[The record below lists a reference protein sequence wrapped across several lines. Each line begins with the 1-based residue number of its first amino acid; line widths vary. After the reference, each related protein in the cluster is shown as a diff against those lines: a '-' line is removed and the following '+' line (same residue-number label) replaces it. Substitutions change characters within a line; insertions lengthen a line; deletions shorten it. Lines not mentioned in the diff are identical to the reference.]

1 MAAPILPLLGA
12 AALAAYLFTSGG
24 AKAAKPD
31 VPPQVPASVLQRMAK
46 AIATNNP
53 TAIRAEATRL
63 LEEGWQMQAAELYRV
78 ANEIEAGRA
87 KAVPVKAA
95 AKPKPKPAPAKPKLP
110 AAAAAS
116 PHTVAPKADVRIVSP
131 LDTVKD
137 PSPGARTLRAGM
149 SGADVATW
157 QRQLAAFG
165 YAVPGNGKFDAATVT
180 ATKRFQSDSIET
192 YRDPRIKA
200 DGIVGPD
207 TRKLV
212 VGRAN
217 AKGMRLV
224 APVQTA
230 PGQAPIA
237 DPVKQAQAA
246 EAQRTAANALKFGK
260 PAVAPV
266 PVVIAPSP
274 ATTAAKPAALAD
286 AGGSPLD
293 RVADPTPNA
302 RVLKRGVPDGPD
314 VKGWQAQLKAFGY
327 QLGTFGPNR
336 DGVDGNFGGATET
349 ATKKFQAD
357 GLALYK
363 DKRIA
368 IDGIVG
374 PTTRKLVVLRKAGV
388 QPVVAGDE
396 LGRDSADLPNIAL
409 ADTPLPGIIPP
420 AVDTTPID
428 PERLLAGR
436 VAAMLIEAPAGKEDR
451 TLIGR
456 FQAQE
461 GIKPTGLYG
470 PGTAIALVRYGIAPP
485 WPRAWTKKN
494 RIATRTRYREVLLA
508 QAEKDPARADEWR
521 GAALERL

>member
-1 MAAPILPLLGA
+1 MAAPIIPLLGA
-12 AALAAYLFTSGG
+12 AAIAAYLLTSGG
-24 AKAAKPD
+24 AKAAP
-31 VPPQVPASVLQRMAK
+31 VSSGPPSVPADVLERMAK
-46 AIATNNP
+46 AISTNDP
-53 TAIRAEATRL
+53 KAIRAEATRL
-63 LEEGWQMQAAELYRV
+63 LGEGWQMQAQELYRV

-87 KAVPVKAA
+87 KAVPVKAKKPA
-95 AKPKPKPAPAKPKLP
+95 AKPAAKPAPAKPALP
-110 AAAAAS
+110 AVAAAS

-131 LDTVKD
+131 LDTMAD
-137 PSPGARTLRAGM
+137 PSPGARTLREGM

-165 YAVPGNGKFDAATVT
+165 YAVPGNGKFDAKTVT

-192 YRDPRIKA
+192 YRDPRIKV
-200 DGIVGPD
+200 DGVVGPD

-217 AKGMRLV
+217 AKGLRLV
-224 APVQTA
+224 TPVQTA

-237 DPVKQAQAA
+237 DPKKQAQANA
-246 EAQRTAANALKFGK
+246 AQATAANALKFSK

-274 ATTAAKPAALAD
+274 STALKPAVLAD

-293 RVADPTPNA
+293 RVSDPTPGA
-302 RVLKRGVPDGPD
+302 RVLKRGVSDGPD

-327 QLGTFGPNR
+327 QLGTFGPNK

-349 ATKKFQAD
+349 ATRKFQAD

-363 DKRIA
+363 DKRIVV
-368 IDGIVG
+368 DGVVG

-396 LGRDSADLPNIAL
+396 LGRDGSIAL
-409 ADTPLPGIIPP
+409 ADTPLPGLIEP

-428 PERLLAGR
+428 PARLLAGR
-436 VAAMLIEAPAGKEDR
+436 VAAMLIEAPPGKEDR

-461 GIKPTGLYG
+461 GVKATGLYG

-485 WPRAWTKKN
+485 WPRAWSKKD
-494 RIATRTRYREVLLA
+494 RTATRRRYREVLLA
-508 QAEKDPARADEWR
+508 EAAKDPARADEWQ